1 MGVVS
6 FIIGGGTVLILA
18 MIFGTNIAGI
28 KSDSFISQFI
38 VAIAQ

>member
-18 MIFGTNIAGI
+18 MIFGTNIAG
-28 KSDSFISQFI
+28 K
-38 VAIAQ
+38 VW